1 MKNWALLTL
10 VIVFA
15 LSACSDDEVKK
26 DNPTPANGTLT
37 VNLSH
42 SFKSSTFTF
51 DDFWINDV
59 NDTIKFSELLYYISN
74 VSLQNNA
81 GNWVNLGNYN
91 LVDFS
96 DLASHKLVLQNL
108 PSGTYTKMRF
118 LVGVD
123 SIANST
129 GAQEG
134 ALNPSNG
141 MFWSWSTGYI
151 FIRMQG
157 RFNNNRPMTIDLG
170 GIQNLPVIELPINAT
185 INQGAS
191 ATANL
196 NFNVADIFITPNS
209 YKLDSVSS
217 IMHSALH
224 PNAGLLK
231 QNIEA
236 GVFTVT
242 SFQ

>member
-1 MKNWALLTL
+1 MKKLSLVALIL
-10 VIVFA
+10 VISFA
-15 LSACSDDEVKK
+15 GCNDDEPVK
-26 DNPTPANGTLT
+26 DDPTPSNGGLT

-42 SFKSSTFTF
+42 TFNTTPF
-51 DDFWINDV
+51 NLTSNFVTDLK
-59 NDTIKFSELLYYISN
+59 DTIKFASFVYYISN
-74 VSLQNNA
+74 VSLQNEA
-81 GNWVNLGNYN
+81 GVWVNFGNYN

-96 DLASHKLVLQNL
+96 DYTSLKLNL
-108 PSGTYTKMRF
+108 PNLPGGTYKKLRF
-118 LVGVD
+118 YVGVD

-141 MFWSWSTGYI
+141 MFWSWATGYI

-157 RFNNNRPMTIDLG
+157 RFNNNRPMTIDMG
-170 GIQNLPVIELPINAT
+170 GIQNLPIIELPINAT
-185 INQGAS
+185 INQGTS
-191 ATANL
+191 ATANI
-196 NFNVADIFITPNS
+196 NFNVADVFVTPND

-217 IMHSALH
+217 IMHDALH
-224 PNAGLLK
+224 PNASMLK
-231 QNIEA
+231 QNIES

>member
-1 MKNWALLTL
+1 MKNTALFVL
-10 VIVFA
+10 VMVMIFA
-15 LSACSDDEVKK
+15 GCNDDDPVK
-26 DNPTPANGTLT
+26 DDPDPSNGSLT
-37 VNLSH
+37 VNFSH
-42 SFKSSTFTF
+42 TFNTTPF
-51 DDFWINDV
+51 NLTSNFVTDLD
-59 NDTIKFSELLYYISN
+59 DTIKFSEFVYYISN
-74 VSLQNNA
+74 VSLQNDA
-81 GNWVNLGNYN
+81 GIWVNLGNYN

-96 DLASHKLVLQNL
+96 DQTSLKLNLTNL
-108 PSGTYTKMRF
+108 PGGTYKKLRF

-141 MFWSWSTGYI
+141 MFWSWATGYI

-157 RFNNNRPMTIDLG
+157 RFNNNRPMTIDMG
-170 GIQNLPVIELPINAT
+170 GIQNLPIIELPINAT
-185 INQGAS
+185 INQGTS
-191 ATANL
+191 ATANI
-196 NFNVADIFITPNS
+196 NFNVADVFVTPND

-217 IMHSALH
+217 IMHDALH
-224 PNAGLLK
+224 PNASMLK
-231 QNIEA
+231 QNIES